1 MPQHAVAS
9 SVIRVGIVDEFPAHV
24 RGVATALGSADGIG
38 VAFLAANGAEARAK
52 IEATEPDVLI
62 LEPWMRSGD
71 GLELIAWVVSDY
83 PDMAV
88 IALSRMWDAS
98 HVDEATAAG
107 VRAHL
112 PKDTPTEDLPTIIR
126 HVQAGAIMRP
136 AAPARHSHQ
145 PLLTMRERDV
155 VRLLAAGLKNS
166 QIAKELFVTEQTVKF
181 HVRNIFRKLGVDT
194 RTQAAYQAA
203 RLGIVS

>member
-1 MPQHAVAS
+1 MTQVAAAPS
-9 SVIRVGIVDEFPAHV
+9 TIRVGIVDEFPAHV
-24 RGVATALGSADGIG
+24 RGVATALGAADRID
-38 VAFLAANGAEARAK
+38 VAFLASSGGEARAL
-52 IEATEPDVLI
+52 IDADAPDILI
-62 LEPWMRSGD
+62 IEPWMRSGD
-71 GLELIAWVVSDY
+71 GLELIAWVVEEY
-83 PDMAV
+83 PDVAV
-88 IALSRMWDAS
+88 IALSRMWDSS

-126 HVQAGAIMRP
+126 HVNGGAVMRP
-136 AAPARHSHQ
+136 AAPARSTQ
-145 PLLTMRERDV
+145 RPMLTARERDV

-166 QIAKELFVTEQTVKF
+166 QIAKELYVTEQTVKF